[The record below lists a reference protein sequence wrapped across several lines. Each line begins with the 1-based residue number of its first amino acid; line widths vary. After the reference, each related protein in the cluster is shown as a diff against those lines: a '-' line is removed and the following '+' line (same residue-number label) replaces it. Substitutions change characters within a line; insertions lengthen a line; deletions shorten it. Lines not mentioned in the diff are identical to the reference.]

1 MHTCSDSENPNYELM
16 AANLDVLRSAKDAA
30 CRTLEVIELTQ
41 WPYFDLDGQTLMVS
55 YANAYVANGGVVVPL
70 ANHPLD
76 AEVLDTFGRAFPEHE
91 IVGVPA
97 KYPARGWWS
106 ALHHP
111 ADSREGMSA
120 LGDFDTNDDPLSSRP
135 GSSRLSF

>member
-1 MHTCSDSENPNYELM
+1 M

-30 CRTLEVIELTQ
+30 GRTLEVIELTQ

-76 AEVLDTFGRAFPEHE
+76 AEVLTFGGRSPNTRSLACPPNLGT
-91 IVGVPA
+91 VVVVRTASP
-97 KYPARGWWS
+97 
-106 ALHHP
+106 
-111 ADSREGMSA
+111 SRFRRRMSA
-120 LGDFDTNDDPLSSRP
+120 LGDFEPSSP
-135 GSSRLSF
+135 NYDRLSGPARAA